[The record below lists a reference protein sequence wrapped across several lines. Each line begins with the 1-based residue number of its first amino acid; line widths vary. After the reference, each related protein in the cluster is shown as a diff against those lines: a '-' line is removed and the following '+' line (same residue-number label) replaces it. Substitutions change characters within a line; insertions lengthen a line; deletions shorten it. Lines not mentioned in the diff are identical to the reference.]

1 MQRTFNSIKL
11 IRSNFQSCLGTIS
24 RHLLVHFLLWF
35 VFRSIMIRYHYR
47 QYRVIWSS
55 RIWRCPFPP
64 LRLLTLLHRLFFYLN
79 RTVFSRGPLNY
90 LARMSILFIMDIRQ
104 SLTHL
109 QFQHIHFIIWYR
121 WPSPSL
127 LTMVVLMLH
136 SKHTILMLCNNST
149 INTLINSNYKSRNVR
164 LVRNR

>member
-1 MQRTFNSIKL
+1 MRRTFNSIKL
-11 IRSNFQSCLGTIS
+11 IRSNFQYCLGTIS

-35 VFRSIMIRYHYR
+35 VFRSIMIRYHCQ

-55 RIWRCPFPP
+55 RIWRCPFQP
-64 LRLLTLLHRLFFYLN
+64 LRLLTFLHRLFFYLN
-79 RTVFSRGPLNY
+79 RTVFSRGPQNY
-90 LARMSILFIMDIRQ
+90 LARMSIPFIMDIRQ
-104 SLTHL
+104 LLTHL

-136 SKHTILMLCNNST
+136 LKHMILMPCNNSM